1 MRMGK
6 KEDRRVIRTKKAIR
20 SAFAVLASQK
30 DYNDITVTDIA
41 ETANINRKTFY
52 NYYHNTEELLEDIEN
67 EAVANFDDLISD
79 IKMNRLMETPE
90 LIMKRISAT
99 LENDIDYYRDVLM
112 LSRNAALFNR
122 IAERL
127 HQQMLDLLK
136 TQSTTLD
143 PLVAD
148 VLSIFVMSGSLS
160 VYRVWMEHGDPSDK
174 KTIEDMLALLML
186 ACIQAM
192 MAS

>member
-1 MRMGK
+1 MGK